1 MEDRPLAD
9 LFPPATRERWLGLV
23 DGVLKGGDFE
33 KRLVSKTADGIR
45 IEPLYDPAS
54 PVAKVVTASFG
65 VAAFQGTAGDDE
77 VRLLRRADAALYD
90 AKQTGRNRV
99 CRAR

>member
-45 IEPLYDPAS
+45 IEPLYEPAA
-54 PVAKVVTASFG
+54 PVA
-65 VAAFQGTAGDDE
+65 QP
-77 VRLLRRADAALYD
+77 VRAPGPWRVSQRVDHPDGAL
-90 AKQTGRNRV
+90 
-99 CRAR
+99 

>member
-23 DGVLKGGDFE
+23 DGVLKGAEFE

-45 IEPLYDPAS
+45 IEPLYDAAA
-54 PVAKVVTASFG
+54 PVAQPVRAPAPGGSPSGSTTRTAP
-65 VAAFQGTAGDDE
+65 
-77 VRLLRRADAALYD
+77 RRAPSPSPISRAAP
-90 AKQTGRNRV
+90 TP
-99 CRAR
+99 